1 MKSFEDNRVEI
12 VEGDKRDQT
21 INTHT
26 LSLIHIKIW
35 SYLNIEIYTL
45 NQSQLPD
52 QSQTIEKEK
61 KSS

>member
-12 VEGDKRDQT
+12 VRGDRRDQT

-26 LSLIHIKIW
+26 H
-35 SYLNIEIYTL
+35 TL

>member
-12 VEGDKRDQT
+12 VRGDRRDQT

-26 LSLIHIKIW
+26 
-35 SYLNIEIYTL
+35 YTL

-61 KSS
+61 KI